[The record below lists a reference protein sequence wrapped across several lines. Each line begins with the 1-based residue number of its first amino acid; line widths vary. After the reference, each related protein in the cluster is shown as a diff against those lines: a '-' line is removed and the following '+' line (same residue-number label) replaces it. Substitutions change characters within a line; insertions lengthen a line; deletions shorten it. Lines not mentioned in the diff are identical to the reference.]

1 MTPRVSVVIT
11 TYNRS
16 ELLARCLRSVFAQDF
31 DGVEVIVADNAS
43 VDDTPAVVA
52 SFADAGVQY
61 GRLEHNIG
69 PHANFTR
76 SLHMGR
82 APYLA
87 LMQDDDLMLPGN
99 LARKVALL
107 DERPTVVVAHAA
119 FQYIDADDRVTKD
132 YSTWTHTRAD
142 VIEPGELFIQRS
154 LSAGSRINH
163 SSAVLR
169 REMVLGE
176 RFDPADGRPCD
187 LGFFLRVARHG
198 DVGYLDEPL
207 TAIRRHAGSDT
218 VQAGTQVLDQEGGY
232 RPDFEV
238 IRSVQAAKRRFL
250 ADYGD
255 EVRDRDR
262 VEAASRRW
270 ARRNLADV
278 VRRRVRA
285 DGSTQELPALLK
297 EAAAIEP
304 TLLASRELVK
314 LGLDLTRLRPMR

>member
-1 MTPRVSVVIT
+1 
-11 TYNRS
+11 
-16 ELLARCLRSVFAQDF
+16 
-31 DGVEVIVADNAS
+31 
-43 VDDTPAVVA
+43 
-52 SFADAGVQY
+52 
-61 GRLEHNIG
+61 
-69 PHANFTR
+69 
-76 SLHMGR
+76 MGR
-82 APYLA
+82 APYMA

-107 DERPTVVVAHAA
+107 DERPSVAVAHGA
-119 FQYIDADDRVTKD
+119 FQYIDADDRVTKE

-142 VIEPGELFIQRS
+142 VVEPGELFIQRS
-154 LSAGSRINH
+154 LGAGSRINH
-163 SSAVLR
+163 SSAVVR

-198 DVGYLDEPL
+198 DVGYLDTPL

-218 VQAGTQVLDQEGGY
+218 VQAGTQVLDSAGGY

-250 ADYGD
+250 ADYGN
-255 EVRDRDR
+255 EVRDREK

-278 VRRRVRA
+278 IRRRTAV
-285 DGSTQELPALLK
+285 DGSAQALPALLK

-314 LGLDLTRLRPMR
+314 LTLELAKLRR